1 MFIFNFVVEFLRHF
15 RSKIADIAPLNSKRA
30 KHIMGVKHF
39 LTRTINSFTNSC
51 NIQLLSLKLVLPLSY
66 AHLEFNVLR
75 LQRTTSFKLA
85 VYITHITLRI
95 MKTSTSWEGNP
106 SLFFFYVSLIQ
117 TRVN

>member
-51 NIQLLSLKLVLPLSY
+51 NIQLLSLKLVLSY

-75 LQRTTSFKLA
+75 LQRTTSFQLA